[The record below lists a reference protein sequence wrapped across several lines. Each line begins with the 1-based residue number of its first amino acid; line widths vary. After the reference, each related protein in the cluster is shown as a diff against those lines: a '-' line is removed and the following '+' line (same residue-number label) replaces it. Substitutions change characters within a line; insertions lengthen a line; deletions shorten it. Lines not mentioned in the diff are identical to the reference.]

1 MNTDELVINTD
12 IQKNESPIENKENN
26 NNDNLSLN
34 TSKSNKS
41 VRTNK
46 SSSKSKKSVKKPY
59 YESIS
64 EDISLSDLDVLAN
77 KKKLSKKSTEV
88 SISDIVSE
96 QKKEES
102 DRKSSSSSTKS
113 STRSYRKKK
122 NVNENENEEVR
133 REKSELLYKF
143 SKLNANGKLSSL
155 QFDMNS
161 PLIEIKTEYE
171 RIRNQLQSERSVKF
185 LQRML
190 LLGVQ
195 GIEML
200 NTKFDPM
207 GVDLDGWSEA
217 MAYSLENQEYDEVL
231 QELYEKYKGKGQMA
245 PETKFIFMI
254 VSSAAM
260 FAITKKLTK
269 SDNGLGGLLGSLGPM
284 LNKMQ
289 TQPQMPPQQPPQFQ
303 QKQMYQ
309 QQQPQPQPMQMS
321 QQFQQQSQPQVQ
333 NVYRINPVGH
343 TMQMPSIPMAN
354 TLKANQH
361 AQQYDNSTDTSEDLE
376 PSKLRGPNDDDE
388 IQRILQKM
396 NENKSKQNV
405 ETESDQQMIMKS
417 ISMNQGIPKVRKR
430 GRPAKNIAK
439 RR

>member
-12 IQKNESPIENKENN
+12 IQKNESPVENKEV

-41 VRTNK
+41 VRSNK

-88 SISDIVSE
+88 SVSDIVSD

-102 DRKSSSSSTKS
+102 DRKSSSSSSKS

-289 TQPQMPPQQPPQFQ
+289 SQPQSPPPQQFPPQFQ

-309 QQQPQPQPMQMS
+309 QQPQQQFQ

-333 NVYRINPVGH
+333 NVYRINPVGNS
-343 TMQMPSIPMAN
+343 MQMPSIPMAN
-354 TLKANQH
+354 TLRANQM
-361 AQQYDNSTDTSEDLE
+361 QQYDNSTDTSEDLE
-376 PSKLRGPNDDDE
+376 PSKLRGPNDDDD

-417 ISMNQGIPKVRKR
+417 ISMNQGIPKARKR
-430 GRPAKNIAK
+430 GRPAKNLAK